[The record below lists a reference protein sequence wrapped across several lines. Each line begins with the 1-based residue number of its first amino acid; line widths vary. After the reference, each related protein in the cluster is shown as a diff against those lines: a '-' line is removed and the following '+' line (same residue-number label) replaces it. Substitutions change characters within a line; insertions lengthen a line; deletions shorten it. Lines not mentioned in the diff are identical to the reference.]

1 MRSINL
7 HLLGWTLTLGAVAD
21 WAFGIPLLLFPKVLI
36 SMLGLPAVEND
47 VYVRLVGVLLIVVGM
62 FYLATSIDP
71 ERYMANVAAAIIG
84 RTLGPVFYLWY
95 LFASHGEP
103 IFWGLVALNLAF
115 AAAHT
120 WALGPGRWAR
130 LGAAI
135 AGKGRGELA
144 QAPGPDSERGPG
156 AA

>member
-1 MRSINL
+1 MI
-7 HLLGWTLTLGAVAD
+7 
-21 WAFGIPLLLFPKVLI
+21 
-36 SMLGLPAVEND
+36 GLPAVGND

-62 FYLATSIDP
+62 FYLVTSIDP
-71 ERYMANVAAAIIG
+71 ARYMANVAVAILG

-95 LFASHGEP
+95 LFARHGEP

-130 LGAAI
+130 LGAAL
-135 AGKGRGELA
+135 AGKDRGERA
-144 QAPGPDSERGPG
+144 QGLGPGSRHGPG

>member
-1 MRSINL
+1 
-7 HLLGWTLTLGAVAD
+7 
-21 WAFGIPLLLFPKVLI
+21 
-36 SMLGLPAVEND
+36 MLGLPAVEND